1 MKRHAAL
8 LPLVL
13 VAGFAI
19 AIVEASQAPP
29 NLSGT
34 YRPAPGATTRPGE
47 PWEITITQTA
57 DTVTIRQPGVTP
69 ETLSMKLDGTET
81 RSGQAS
87 AAGAGAGPQVTS
99 RAVWEGPKLV
109 VTGTVTTGR
118 GTTNIRQA
126 YSLDVEKLTLET
138 GATNPDGSAGPP
150 RTATYVKTVIVPLP
164 APPARTVEAGYASLF
179 NGKDLTG
186 WKAGGPAESFR
197 VENGAIIAQAVSGQP
212 CNCAHLFY
220 DGEVG
225 NHAFRNFDL
234 KLDVVARY
242 RSNGGIYIMTEYQ
255 PQSFPAKGFE
265 VQVNNSHT
273 DRIRSG
279 SLYHVVDVSHIPAKD
294 DEWYPMEINVRGDT
308 IAITLKGKE
317 VLRWVQPPDWPGS
330 YDFAERRIQP
340 GTIGFQ
346 AHDPFSVTA
355 YANIR
360 IRLLS
365 Q

>member
-1 MKRHAAL
+1 MKRKAAFVL
-8 LPLVL
+8 LIL
-13 VAGFAI
+13 VAGFAM
-19 AIVEASQAPP
+19 AVGEASQAPP
-29 NLSGT
+29 NFSGT
-34 YRPAPGATTRPGE
+34 YRPAAGTSSRPGE
-47 PWEITITQTA
+47 PWEIAITQTP

-69 ETLSMKLDGTET
+69 DTLSMKLDGSEA
-81 RSGQAS
+81 RAG
-87 AAGAGAGPQVTS
+87 GAGAAGGGPQVTS

-118 GTTNIRQA
+118 GTTNIRQT
-126 YSLDVEKLTLET
+126 YSLDGEKLMLET

-150 RTATYVKTVIVPLP
+150 RTATYMKFVVTPLP
-164 APPARTVEAGYASLF
+164 APPARTVEAGYTSLF

-186 WKAGGPAESFR
+186 WKAGGPAESFT
-197 VENGAIIAQAVSGQP
+197 VANGAIVAKAVSGQP

-220 DGEVG
+220 DGDVG
-225 NHAFRNFDL
+225 THAFRNFDL

-242 RSNGGIYIMTEYQ
+242 RANGGIYIMTEYQ

-279 SLYHVVDVSHIPAKD
+279 SLYHVVDLSYIPAKD

-308 IAITLKGKE
+308 VTITLKGKE
-317 VLRWVQPPDWPGS
+317 VVRWVQPADWPGS

-346 AHDPFSVTA
+346 AHDPFSVTG

-360 IRLLS
+360 IRLN
-365 Q
+365 